1 MALGYSVLPS
11 STKRENLASN
21 LKAVELK
28 LDSEDMAAIATLDRN
43 KSSTLQNLLSLILFL
58 QLVTNA

>member
-1 MALGYSVLPS
+1 MALGYRVIPS

-28 LDSEDMAAIATLDRN
+28 LDTEDMAAKDWHRN
-43 KSSTLQNLLSLILFL
+43 GIIKLWQFFKH
-58 QLVTNA
+58 